1 MGCKCSP
8 SLSRET
14 MTDSMAH
21 RFRWVFCQLEA
32 LRRTLP
38 AHIRHTL
45 DDMPKTL
52 DETYKRA
59 LLELDEDMRQD
70 AQRLFQCL
78 SASIRPLRV
87 EELAD
92 ILAIR
97 FNEEIPQ
104 FNPDWRLGD
113 AEEAVLSVCSNLVS
127 VVDVHGSQVVQFSHF
142 SVKEFLT
149 SDRLATSREDLSG
162 YNIAPHSAHTILA
175 QASLG
180 VLLQLD
186 DSIDKDSVQKF
197 PLSGYAAEHWVDH
210 SRFENVSLSVR
221 VAMEQLFNPEKPH
234 FSAWVWI
241 YDIDDPWRGSMPTIH
256 PERPEAA
263 PLYYA
268 VLCGFRGLIEHLIA
282 TYPGDIDARGGYYE
296 NPLSA
301 ALIKEDMETA
311 LSLLQRGA
319 DVNARDK
326 GGMGPLHRASQRGH
340 AKIVQMLLDHNA
352 DINLPDLDH
361 LETITDVGSPVIK
374 GWTPLHLASEEG
386 HVKISELLI
395 QHGADVCSPRND
407 GWTPLHSAS
416 ASGHVKIAELLI
428 QHGADV
434 CSPMNDGW
442 GPLHSAS
449 QEGHVKMA
457 ELLIQHG
464 ADVQSSKNDG
474 WTPLHSASDCGHV
487 KMAELLIQHGADVCS
502 PMNDGW
508 TPLHS
513 ASQVGHVMMVELL
526 IQCGA
531 HVSPHDSNNRTPL
544 HLAVLKGN
552 LNIVK
557 LLFESGADPNIYDS
571 NGQTPLDMTSDNAVA
586 SFLSQSITPP
596 LLPPVEVLN
605 QHQNDVPLPDLAPM
619 LESPREDVKS
629 SHHIQTSV
637 NNASKNGQID
647 IVHFLLDCGSDIDER
662 DNYRQTALAVASRNG
677 KLKVAELLIERG
689 ANVNSRDMGGY
700 TPLHSAI
707 EGGNFDIVQLLLN
720 HNADLNAISR
730 NGSTPLD

>member
-104 FNPDWRLGD
+104 FNPDWRLGY

-175 QASLG
+175 QASLS

-361 LETITDVGSPVIK
+361 LETITNVGSPVMK

-416 ASGHVKIAELLI
+416 
-428 QHGADV
+428 
-434 CSPMNDGW
+434 
-442 GPLHSAS
+442 
-449 QEGHVKMA
+449 
-457 ELLIQHG
+457 
-464 ADVQSSKNDG
+464 
-474 WTPLHSASDCGHV
+474 
-487 KMAELLIQHGADVCS
+487 
-502 PMNDGW
+502 
-508 TPLHS
+508 
-513 ASQVGHVMMVELL
+513 QVGHVMMAELL

-571 NGQTPLDMTSDNAVA
+571 NGQTPLNMASDNAVA

-677 KLKVAELLIERG
+677 KLKVAELLIE
-689 ANVNSRDMGGY
+689 
-700 TPLHSAI
+700 
-707 EGGNFDIVQLLLN
+707 
-720 HNADLNAISR
+720 
-730 NGSTPLD
+730 